1 MNTAVFS
8 RLCGTL
14 LPVILVALLVTGPGC
29 RLTKSKHET
38 SAQMRTRAQATVSQ
52 NQLRLRMRALVQPM
66 CGELEQAA
74 DAIIAGTTNRVVQ
87 QAALRWKIEG
97 VPALRE
103 ALFQPD
109 PYTAGMDTW
118 VLCNQMADYFEN
130 GPGKESLGVASVQA
144 TATCRR
150 MEEEFTQV
158 AASIIVSEDVSRTRA
173 YARKWASEHPI
184 HYSIAARESA
194 LSRVLA
200 RDIGESYSYG
210 EAVAEVTTTVD
221 DLNRKLAIYSDQLFR
236 QARWEADLFKADL
249 MAELPIAQAF
259 PLAERG
265 VKSAESA
272 MASLDRLAS
281 AIEHVVG
288 VAEGAP
294 KLITAEREAAIKTMQ
309 SELTRTIDFAQ
320 QERIAALKELH
331 EAMVAERLALTQ
343 DVEQISLKMVDH
355 AMTRLQRLVV
365 VVLAMVILA
374 AFLGLL
380 LVRQIFFRR
389 PLELRH
395 EHPSNSAS
403 QA

>member
-1 MNTAVFS
+1 
-8 RLCGTL
+8 
-14 LPVILVALLVTGPGC
+14 
-29 RLTKSKHET
+29 
-38 SAQMRTRAQATVSQ
+38 
-52 NQLRLRMRALVQPM
+52 
-66 CGELEQAA
+66 
-74 DAIIAGTTNRVVQ
+74 
-87 QAALRWKIEG
+87 
-97 VPALRE
+97 
-103 ALFQPD
+103 
-109 PYTAGMDTW
+109 
-118 VLCNQMADYFEN
+118 MADYFEN

-173 YARKWASEHPI
+173 YARKWAAEHPI

-236 QARWEADLFKADL
+236 QARWEAELFKADL

-259 PLAERG
+259 PLAEG
-265 VKSAESA
+265 AAKSAESA

-288 VAEGAP
+288 VAESGP

-309 SELTRTIDFAQ
+309 NELTRTIEFAQ

-331 EAMVAERLALTQ
+331 EAMVVVRKALTQ
-343 DVEQISLKMVDH
+343 NIDQMSLKVVDH
-355 AMTRLQRLVV
+355 AFWRADR
-365 VVLAMVILA
+365 A
-374 AFLGLL
+374 LL
-380 LVRQIFFRR
+380 L
-389 PLELRH
+389 
-395 EHPSNSAS
+395 
-403 QA
+403 